1 MEKAKLVELV
11 RQEVVRQQPTLD
23 SVEHTHPQAIEDEV
37 ERAYDALVKQ
47 YYANNKNMLEA
58 DFDYY
63 AKKYNSNAVQSVSD
77 DIRYIQLPAK
87 VIDLPM
93 GTGLVHARA
102 RGGKI
107 NFHRVTEAELDS
119 IRNLEIYCCS
129 GKVFYYKD
137 GDRIVLDSPINEFGL
152 IESVDLKLV
161 VPFSEF
167 LDTDDIHLPTGDMVV
182 SSMILELMGYKP
194 TDNTNDNIA

>member
-1 MEKAKLVELV
+1 
-11 RQEVVRQQPTLD
+11 
-23 SVEHTHPQAIEDEV
+23 
-37 ERAYDALVKQ
+37 
-47 YYANNKNMLEA
+47 MLEA

-63 AKKYNSNAVQSVSD
+63 AKKYNSNAVQTDSD